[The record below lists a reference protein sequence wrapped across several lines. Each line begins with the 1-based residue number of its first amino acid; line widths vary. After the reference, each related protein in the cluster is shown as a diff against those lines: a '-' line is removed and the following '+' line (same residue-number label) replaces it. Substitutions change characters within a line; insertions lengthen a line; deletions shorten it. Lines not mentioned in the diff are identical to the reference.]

1 MHVATAAARCRSLCH
16 EGGVVVRR
24 FIHASPLAGVPAGAI
39 AIPGNADRTGC
50 GAAAATR
57 PARRHGAALIVAALG
72 CLCSTAAVAQWN
84 PHFTASMGRGYGN
97 IALSQS
103 ILSGTRRLGTGA
115 TVRSNVPRAA
125 SLTPAQIDAALTYTA
140 DPTQSDRIRVAMID
154 TMGGQNPATR
164 EQMTKA
170 FADDAVLKE
179 FDRVMSANGHSSRN
193 VADDMAALLV
203 LCWEI
208 YTGGTANK
216 LQIAGAHRQSRGI
229 FLGTPALRTMTNA
242 EREEM
247 AERIAYQFVIS
258 DMVNQVALRSGDQ
271 AQQAQI
277 RQSAAAVMRQ
287 RVDIDITR
295 LRLTERG
302 FSKKS

>member
-1 MHVATAAARCRSLCH
+1 MKR
-16 EGGVVVRR
+16 
-24 FIHASPLAGVPAGAI
+24 
-39 AIPGNADRTGC
+39 
-50 GAAAATR
+50 
-57 PARRHGAALIVAALG
+57 
-72 CLCSTAAVAQWN
+72 
-84 PHFTASMGRGYGN
+84 RGYGN

-115 TVRSNVPRAA
+115 TVRSNAPRAA

-179 FDRVMSANGHSSRN
+179 FDRVMSASGYSSRN

-208 YTGGTANK
+208 FTGGTANK
-216 LQIAGAHRQSRGI
+216 LQIAGAHQQSRGI

-242 EREEM
+242 ERQEM

>member
-1 MHVATAAARCRSLCH
+1 
-16 EGGVVVRR
+16 
-24 FIHASPLAGVPAGAI
+24 
-39 AIPGNADRTGC
+39 
-50 GAAAATR
+50 
-57 PARRHGAALIVAALG
+57 
-72 CLCSTAAVAQWN
+72 
-84 PHFTASMGRGYGN
+84 MGRGYGN

-115 TVRSNVPRAA
+115 TARSNAPRAA

-140 DPTQSDRIRVAMID
+140 DPTQSGRIRVAMID
-154 TMGGQNPATR
+154 TMGGQNPTTR

-179 FDRVMSANGHSSRN
+179 FDRVMSANGYSSRN

-208 YTGGTANK
+208 FTGGTASK
-216 LQIAGAHRQSRGI
+216 LQIAGAHQQSRGI

-242 EREEM
+242 ERQEM

-258 DMVNQVALRSGDQ
+258 DMINQLALRSGDQ

-302 FSKKS
+302 FSRKS

>member
-1 MHVATAAARCRSLCH
+1 MVRS
-16 EGGVVVRR
+16 
-24 FIHASPLAGVPAGAI
+24 FIHPAG
-39 AIPGNADRTGC
+39 RE
-50 GAAAATR
+50 
-57 PARRHGAALIVAALG
+57 AALLGSALA

-103 ILSGTRRLGTGA
+103 ILSGTRRLGRGA
-115 TVRSNVPRAA
+115 TIRPNAAPRAA

-154 TMGGQNPATR
+154 IMGGQNPATR

-170 FADDAVLKE
+170 LADDVVLKE
-179 FDRVMSANGHSSRN
+179 FDRVMSANGYSSRN

-208 YTGGTANK
+208 FTGGSANK
-216 LQIAGAHRQSRGI
+216 LQIEGARQQSRGI
-229 FLGTPALRTMTNA
+229 FLGNPALRTMTNA
-242 EREEM
+242 ERQEM

-258 DMVNQVALRSGDQ
+258 DTANQLALRSGDQ
-271 AQQAQI
+271 AQQAQV

-287 RVDIDITR
+287 RVNIDITR
-295 LRLTERG
+295 LQLTERG

>member
-1 MHVATAAARCRSLCH
+1 M
-16 EGGVVVRR
+16 RR
-24 FIHASPLAGVPAGAI
+24 FIHASPVAGLPAGAI

-50 GAAAATR
+50 GAAVTR
-57 PARRHGAALIVAALG
+57 SAHRRGASLIVAALG

-115 TVRSNVPRAA
+115 TVRSNAPRAA
-125 SLTPAQIDAALTYTA
+125 SLTPAQIDAALIYTA

-179 FDRVMSANGHSSRN
+179 FDRVMSANGYSSRN

-203 LCWEI
+203 LCWKI

-216 LQIAGAHRQSRGI
+216 LQIAGAHQQSRGI

-242 EREEM
+242 ERQEM

>member
-1 MHVATAAARCRSLCH
+1 MMPIITIPLSL
-16 EGGVVVRR
+16 
-24 FIHASPLAGVPAGAI
+24 
-39 AIPGNADRTGC
+39 
-50 GAAAATR
+50 
-57 PARRHGAALIVAALG
+57 
-72 CLCSTAAVAQWN
+72 
-84 PHFTASMGRGYGN
+84 
-97 IALSQS
+97 
-103 ILSGTRRLGTGA
+103 
-115 TVRSNVPRAA
+115 
-125 SLTPAQIDAALTYTA
+125 
-140 DPTQSDRIRVAMID
+140 
-154 TMGGQNPATR
+154 
-164 EQMTKA
+164 
-170 FADDAVLKE
+170 
-179 FDRVMSANGHSSRN
+179 
-193 VADDMAALLV
+193 MAALLV

-216 LQIAGAHRQSRGI
+216 LQIAGAHQQSRGI

-242 EREEM
+242 ERQEM